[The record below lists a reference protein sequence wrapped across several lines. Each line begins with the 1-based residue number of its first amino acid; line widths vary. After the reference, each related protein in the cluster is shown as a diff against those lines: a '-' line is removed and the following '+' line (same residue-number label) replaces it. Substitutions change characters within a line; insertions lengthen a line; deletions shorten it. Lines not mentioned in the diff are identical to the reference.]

1 MQKKLLDGFEKTFQM
16 RGLRITQQR
25 LEIFKALAGSS
36 DHPTAEKI
44 YAQLRSTMPTISLD
58 TVYRN
63 LHTLQ
68 NHGLI
73 NRVTTGQSQ
82 ARFEAN
88 LTPHH
93 HLICKICQKI
103 TDISWQE
110 FDKLAPPQDFNQWGD
125 IKEKQVT
132 LSGICRDCL
141 KDKKSS

>member
-1 MQKKLLDGFEKTFQM
+1 MQEKLLDRFEKTFQL
-16 RGLRITQQR
+16 RGLRLTQQR

-36 DHPTAEKI
+36 DHPTAEEI
-44 YAQLRSTMPTISLD
+44 YAQLRATMPTISLD
-58 TVYRN
+58 TIYRN

-68 NHGLI
+68 THGLI
-73 NRVTTGQSQ
+73 NRVATGQSQ

-110 FDKLAPPQDFNQWGD
+110 FDKLVPPPNFTEWGD

-132 LSGICRDCL
+132 LSGTCRNCL
-141 KDKKSS
+141 EDK